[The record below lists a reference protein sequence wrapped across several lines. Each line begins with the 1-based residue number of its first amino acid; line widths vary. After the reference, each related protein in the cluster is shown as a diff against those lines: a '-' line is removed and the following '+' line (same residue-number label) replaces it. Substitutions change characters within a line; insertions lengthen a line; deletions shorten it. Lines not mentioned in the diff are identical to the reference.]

1 MLELY
6 VSLMIYFGMHLLER
20 CDVHVLIDTGPLIT
34 HLIFP
39 LKNAQ
44 FLQAEFGI
52 LKYHSR
58 SIKLAS

>member
-20 CDVHVLIDTGPLIT
+20 WDVHVLIDTGPLIT

-39 LKNAQ
+39 LINAQ

-52 LKYHSR
+52 
-58 SIKLAS
+58 